1 MLTVSDW
8 FFYIA
13 APKSIDQREGRQV
26 VPPRIAALN
35 VDGGADREVVLRLA
49 ANWVY
54 DRLLGRIRGVPAGNR
69 GRCRGRSRG
78 TIPLDS
84 MALASDC
91 LDPAQ
96 PEARRYYV

>member
-1 MLTVSDW
+1 VLTVSDW

-35 VDGGADREVVLRLA
+35 VDGDADREVVLRLA

-69 GRCRGRSRG
+69 GRRRSRG
-78 TIPLDS
+78 TIRLDS